1 MQMHLVIPRTV
12 SNKSKGKEIPMKL
25 YYSPGACSLSPH
37 IALLEAGLPY
47 DLVKVDLRAKKLE
60 NGDDFLKVN
69 PKGQVPALALDSG
82 ELVTEG
88 PVIVQMIA
96 DKAPGKNLAPAR
108 DSAERYK
115 LLEWLN
121 FITTELHK
129 NFGPMFSPV
138 LADDA
143 KAFFKDRV
151 MAKFKYIDGQL
162 AGRDYLM
169 GSQFS
174 VADGYL
180 FTMLSW
186 ADRMKFDLSGLPNL
200 LASKARVAAR
210 PKVQEALSKEGL
222 LKAA

>member
-1 MQMHLVIPRTV
+1 VAAHNNDP
-12 SNKSKGKEIPMKL
+12 GKENPMKL

-60 NGDDFLKVN
+60 NGDDYLKVN

-96 DKAPGKNLAPAR
+96 DKAKDKNLAPAR

-121 FITTELHK
+121 YITTELHK

-143 KAFFKDRV
+143 KAFFRDRV
-151 MAKFKYIDGQL
+151 MGKFKYLESQIG
-162 AGRDYLM
+162 GRDYLM
-169 GSQFS
+169 GKQFT

-180 FTMLSW
+180 FTMLCW
-186 ADRMKFDLSGLPNL
+186 ADRLKFDLSAMPNL
-200 LASKARVAAR
+200 LAYKARVAAR
-210 PKVQEALSKEGL
+210 PKVKEALTKEGL
-222 LKAA
+222 LDAA